1 MIGLLFV
8 FMLCLSNISFAQN
21 VGQGNVEALENINQ
35 SLERIES
42 AITSLT
48 SQSEENVYN
57 QKKAKAEN
65 EVVLKDIKLQIKDI
79 VDAQEKIS
87 KDVYSQK
94 IEIEN
99 LKNIVAMLQ
108 EKLAFVEKVKVRE
121 VEEKKEEEKAT
132 KNPTDLLLVGVSQD
146 VKEQKITDDESF
158 KLAME
163 NFDKKDFTESA
174 INFASNLKN
183 FPEGNNFHKNLLYLG
198 LSMQKLENKNGACT
212 AFSKIINSN
221 EQIENDVKDVATK
234 EFNTL
239 NCGVDKEEEKK

>member
-1 MIGLLFV
+1 SLLFV
-8 FMLCLSNISFAQN
+8 FVVCLSNITFAQN
-21 VGQGNVEALENINQ
+21 AGQGNVEALENINQ

-42 AITSLT
+42 AITTLT
-48 SQSEENVYN
+48 SQNEENVYN
-57 QKKAKAEN
+57 QKKEKAEN

-79 VDAQEKIS
+79 VEAQEKIS

-108 EKLAFVEKVKVRE
+108 EKLAFVEKKSNSE
-121 VEEKKEEEKAT
+121 PKIEDKAT
-132 KNPTDLLLVGVSQD
+132 KNPTDLLVVD
-146 VKEQKITDDESF
+146 NKEPKEIKEEKISDDESF

-163 NFDKKDFTESA
+163 NFNKKYFTESA

-212 AFSKIINSN
+212 AFAKIINSN
-221 EQIENDVKDVATK
+221 EKIENEIRDVAVR
-234 EFNTL
+234 EFETL
-239 NCGVDKEEEKK
+239 NCNTEKAEEKK